1 MPKKPIELVWS
12 DIASLWLDI
21 QPELA
26 KRGFYADFGLQ
37 LVTSSRKPSV
47 AHDLSVELCI
57 RKRHGNL
64 IVWRDAESL
73 KVPGRMKLRP
83 LASVLGAMLQRALY
97 EIMDAYPLPDNE
109 TD

>member
-12 DIASLWLDI
+12 DLASLWLDI

-37 LVTSSRKPSV
+37 LIASCRKPSV

-64 IVWRDAESL
+64 IVWRDSESL
-73 KVPGRMKLRP
+73 RIPGRMKLRP
-83 LASVLGAMLQRALY
+83 LATVLGSMLQRALY
-97 EIMDAYPLPDNE
+97 EVIDAYPLPSPE